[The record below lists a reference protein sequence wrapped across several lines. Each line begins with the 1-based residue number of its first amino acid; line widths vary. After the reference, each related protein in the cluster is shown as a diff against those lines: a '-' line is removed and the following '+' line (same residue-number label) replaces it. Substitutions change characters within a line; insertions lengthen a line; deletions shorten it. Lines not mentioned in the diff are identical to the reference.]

1 MELISRNER
10 GTSAISHLTER
21 NGESVSFS
29 MKKKKKHNLP
39 SLLMYK
45 NEWGSLA
52 DPAGTK
58 RVIYEH
64 CRQMLVT
71 RLQTIEL
78 RYSRINTSV
87 AACASLDE
95 GY

>member
-1 MELISRNER
+1 
-10 GTSAISHLTER
+10 
-21 NGESVSFS
+21 
-29 MKKKKKHNLP
+29 
-39 SLLMYK
+39 MYK

-95 GY
+95 EY